1 MQVGGKR
8 FEELVD
14 SCSFVIFNSNAEG
27 CATSVA
33 MTMSASLVPVLNYE
47 TGINIDN
54 CGMYIHNAKGGDREC
69 SIEIRTIY
77 Q

>member
-1 MQVGGKR
+1 
-8 FEELVD
+8 
-14 SCSFVIFNSNAEG
+14 
-27 CATSVA
+27 
-33 MTMSASLVPVLNYE
+33 MSASLVPVLNYE